1 MPAARTVSRSDVV
14 SFRVNA
20 GGSTATSTA
29 VQGVTEGCDERLM
42 QARQVRQADDGRDEE
57 WRRAWQEKRQKVA
70 ASGRRAT
77 HWGWEGTALG
87 RNVTTAINTGT
98 NLWYVKVQEGG
109 TRLASKN
116 QGCEDR
122 DDGLGSGILTPAS
135 TKYDRCNKK
144 ECGRDKL

>member
-98 NLWYVKVQEGG
+98 NLWYVKVHEGG
-109 TRLASKN
+109 TTVGIEEPRLRRSRRRAWVRN
-116 QGCEDR
+116 LDTRVDEVRQMQ
-122 DDGLGSGILTPAS
+122 
-135 TKYDRCNKK
+135 
-144 ECGRDKL
+144 